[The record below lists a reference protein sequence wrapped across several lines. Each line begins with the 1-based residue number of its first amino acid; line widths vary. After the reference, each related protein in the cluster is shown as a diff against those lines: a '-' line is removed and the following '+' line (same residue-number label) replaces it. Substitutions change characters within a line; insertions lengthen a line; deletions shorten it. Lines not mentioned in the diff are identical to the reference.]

1 MTLNVIEF
9 LLYIINIACFP
20 FFKYD
25 KSSNININIKQ
36 TKHCVVL
43 LKLETIFKIIDK
55 VYNRFVT
62 I

>member
-1 MTLNVIEF
+1 MKYFLYILNFYKQFIQMTLNVIEF

-43 LKLETIFKIIDK
+43 LQ
-55 VYNRFVT
+55 N
-62 I
+62 

>member
-25 KSSNININIKQ
+25 KFSNININIKQ

-43 LKLETIFKIIDK
+43 LQ
-55 VYNRFVT
+55 N
-62 I
+62 